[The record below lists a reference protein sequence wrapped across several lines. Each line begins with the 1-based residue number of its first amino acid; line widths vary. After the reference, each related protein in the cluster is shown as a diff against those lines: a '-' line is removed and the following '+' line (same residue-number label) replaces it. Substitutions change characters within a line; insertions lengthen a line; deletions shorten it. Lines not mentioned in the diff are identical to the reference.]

1 MTEASARR
9 YPHDE
14 VADLYDRVRPGY
26 PDVLFDDIAAYAN
39 LRADARILE
48 VGCGSGQATLPL
60 AMRGYTIDCV
70 EIGARMA
77 AIARRKLAPYPRVT
91 VIRDKFETATLP
103 RTDYDL
109 LMSAMAFHW
118 IDPAIRFQLAHD
130 LLAPGGVVALFWH
143 RPVQT
148 EISREFVEAQQ
159 LIYRRRAPELAKR
172 YHAPTRPEDAST
184 EYEQLIAGSKLF
196 EDLAIRKHYAQNAY
210 DTESYIELLESFSGH
225 RLLPAL
231 QRRALLREIEALIRD
246 EFSGKVIRETV
257 VLLYLARAI
266 RPA

>member
-1 MTEASARR
+1 MTEDSARR

-26 PDVLFDDIAAYAN
+26 PDALFDDIAAYAN
-39 LRADARILE
+39 LGADARILE

-60 AMRGYTIDCV
+60 AARGYAIDCV

-77 AIARRKLAPYPRVT
+77 AIARQKLASYPRVN
-91 VIRDKFETATLP
+91 VICDKFETAALP
-103 RTDYDL
+103 RAHYDL

-118 IDPAIRFQLAHD
+118 IDPAIRFQLAYD
-130 LLAPGGVVALFWH
+130 LLAPGGVIALFWH
-143 RPVQT
+143 RPAQT

-159 LIYRRRAPELAKR
+159 LIYRRWAPELAKR

-184 EYEQLIAGSKLF
+184 EYGDLIVDSNRF
-196 EDLAIRKHYAQNAY
+196 ENLAIRKHYAQNAY
-210 DTESYIELLESFSGH
+210 DAETYIELLESFSGH
-225 RLLPAL
+225 RLLPAA
-231 QRRALLREIEALIRD
+231 QRRALLTEIKALIKG
-246 EFSGKVIRETV
+246 EFAGRVIRETV
-257 VLLYLARAI
+257 VLLYLARAL